1 MVILEENVSVLIAT
15 VLAVVIIV
23 LFPIYNVA
31 TRQDSVSKN
40 VVVKVTTN
48 FVDSVRNKG
57 YIEEKDYQNFL
68 NEIGK
73 TGNTYDVELEVYKP
87 ILIETDEEDE
97 YEEKYTIDYT
107 EDILSKISNSETDIA
122 NSETSVVNENVYYL
136 NEGYKFYVRVRNTN
150 VTQAQVLL
158 DRLLKGELTDRI
170 VVNYGGMVYV
180 NEWEKG
186 ESAETANANIS
197 ISRPMN
203 YSEKEFKYES
213 ITTTYD
219 QYADEYTT
227 IYGLAVRLSEEE
239 ENGTKFKFLV
249 TYSEVYRLKDE
260 DGNLLT
266 EQSQREE
273 YIKRCFKT
281 IGFDADVSVEERQEQ
296 KNATTGLYSYKYMIT
311 LDNVNYD
318 FDNNPLLN
326 GTVQITSGSAET
338 KAGIIGELNSKEFII
353 MYEMMDIEIKY
364 ENKMYKSDGSVAGVD
379 DRVAYIDVNVELNKA
394 DDNIVDVRWAKGEF
408 NENYF
413 ISNASNGTSIKN
425 TYNVDGKYVFRV
437 TQNGEYTVFAEDK
450 RGGYKAL
457 VIKITGLGSDRLKFV
472 LTWKSSYDFDLHLRG
487 TKNNEE
493 MFHVSYSNKGYSG
506 IYGDV
511 YFWHDDRTGT
521 HGGEIIILNKAAK
534 DMVYTFY
541 IYKFNGGTNILSSKQ
556 PKLTVYRGDD
566 DADAEIIY
574 DSSTIKNWSDIK
586 EGSNKYWYILSYDAN
601 TREVEMI
608 DQYMNTGDFLP
619 DLKGGV

>member
-186 ESAETANANIS
+186 ESAEIANANIS

-353 MYEMMDIEIKY
+353 MYEEEEEDLEINYEIKLY
-364 ENKMYKSDGSVAGVD
+364 TDGGTLQDIVSRAVDRIKIYITLNIEVD
-379 DRVAYIDVNVELNKA
+379 DVIDVKYAGPFYDGESLIHDESYFASEGKSILNTYDEGTRQYVVNYNLTRSSYHNGYLSHYAGMFNLYVKYKEE
-394 DDNIVDVRWAKGEF
+394 NIVREKIINICVVPFFGLSVRFAGE
-408 NENYF
+408 
-413 ISNASNGTSIKN
+413 
-425 TYNVDGKYVFRV
+425 VR
-437 TQNGEYTVFAEDK
+437 
-450 RGGYKAL
+450 
-457 VIKITGLGSDRLKFV
+457 FV
-472 LTWKSSYDFDLHLRG
+472 L
-487 TKNNEE
+487 
-493 MFHVSYSNKGYSG
+493 
-506 IYGDV
+506 
-511 YFWHDDRTGT
+511 
-521 HGGEIIILNKAAK
+521 
-534 DMVYTFY
+534 
-541 IYKFNGGTNILSSKQ
+541 
-556 PKLTVYRGDD
+556 
-566 DADAEIIY
+566 
-574 DSSTIKNWSDIK
+574 
-586 EGSNKYWYILSYDAN
+586 
-601 TREVEMI
+601 
-608 DQYMNTGDFLP
+608 
-619 DLKGGV
+619 